1 MSELPAVIEL
11 GSEEE
16 AQRLWIGAAAAFEK
30 ASEDLVALCE
40 SLDLGLRAA
49 EILVMHKLQEVKGQ
63 FPATIQLQLETPAP
77 DVDPHR
83 DAVNIPNTLD
93 FTAVL
98 DLLSADGLECV
109 APGMHRGWE
118 DRRFACKRSRET
130 ATSAL
135 GITLDEEQREQLL
148 VLAAYRNRIFR
159 SPPPLNVV
167 PAQIMGAWGA
177 LKTLVE
183 GLLAGV

>member
-11 GSEEE
+11 GPEEE
-16 AQRLWIGAAAAFEK
+16 AQRLWIGATTAYES
-30 ASEDLVALCE
+30 ASQDLVALCE

-49 EILVMHKLQEVKGQ
+49 EILVMHGLQKVKGQ
-63 FPATIQLQLETPAP
+63 FPATIQLQLDTPEP

-83 DAVNIPNTLD
+83 DAINIPNTLD

-109 APGMHRGWE
+109 SPGMHRGWE

-130 ATSAL
+130 ATAAL
-135 GITLDEEQREQLL
+135 GVTLDEEQREQLL
-148 VLAAYRNRIFR
+148 LLAAYRNRIFR
-159 SPPPLNVV
+159 SPPPLKIV
-167 PAQIMGAWGA
+167 PADIKSAWGA
-177 LKTLVE
+177 LKALVE
-183 GLLAGV
+183 GLL

>member
-11 GSEEE
+11 GPEEE
-16 AQRLWIGAAAAFEK
+16 AQRLWIGAEAAYSS
-30 ASEDLVALCE
+30 ASQDLVALCE

-49 EILVMHKLQEVKGQ
+49 EILVMHGLQEVKGQ
-63 FPATIQLQLETPAP
+63 FPATIQLQLETPGP
-77 DVDPHR
+77 DVDLHR
-83 DAVNIPNTLD
+83 DAIHIPNTLD
-93 FTAVL
+93 FTAIL

-130 ATSAL
+130 ATTAL
-135 GITLDEEQREQLL
+135 GVTLDEAQREQLL
-148 VLAAYRNRIFR
+148 VLSAYRNRIFR
-159 SPPPLNVV
+159 TAPPLNVV

-177 LKTLVE
+177 LKSLM
-183 GLLAGV
+183 GSLL